1 MGALAFRSA
10 YSLGI
15 CRELGIAIF
24 THAKHREII
33 LSFDDPK
40 LAFRHALIFPQGGPD
55 CYPVEIQPAPLPLL
69 EIVGVIVRRGKALDF
84 SGCKSRPGTGSLHPV
99 AIEAAAEATKLSEL
113 SMERV
118 V

>member
-1 MGALAFRSA
+1 MCSVRFGAFAHDPHCVLAGIQPLAFVRDELFLDVGVCILRSA

-40 LAFRHALIFPQGGPD
+40 LAFRHALIFPPGGTRLLIITPLFREAVVVQ
-55 CYPVEIQPAPLPLL
+55 VEMVEFPQ
-69 EIVGVIVRRGKALDF
+69 
-84 SGCKSRPGTGSLHPV
+84 
-99 AIEAAAEATKLSEL
+99 
-113 SMERV
+113 
-118 V
+118 